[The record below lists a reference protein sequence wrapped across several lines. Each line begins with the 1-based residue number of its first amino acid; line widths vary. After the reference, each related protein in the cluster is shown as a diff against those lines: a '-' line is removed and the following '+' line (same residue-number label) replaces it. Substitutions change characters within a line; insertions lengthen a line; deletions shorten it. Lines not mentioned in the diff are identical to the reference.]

1 MPHEDPYGQRMIW
14 LAVLV
19 LALVAGTIGGIV
31 GFGSSIMLMP
41 ALVLAVGPKDAVP
54 ILAIAG
60 LMANLSR
67 TAVWWRE
74 VNWRVVGAFSATAIP
89 MTALGA
95 RTLVALDARAVQL
108 ALGMFFLAMIPI
120 RRWLAASGF
129 KVGLRGMA
137 LAGAG
142 IGFLSGLVTSVGPI
156 NTPFFLAFGLVKGA
170 FVATEAMA
178 SLLMGLTRSG
188 VFRSFGLLPWDIAVQ
203 GLIVGS
209 ALTVG
214 SWLSKQL
221 MLKID
226 ADQFHLLMDAL
237 LLIAALVMLLGTL

>member
-1 MPHEDPYGQRMIW
+1 MMW

-74 VNWRVVGAFSATAIP
+74 VDWRVVAAFSATAIP

-95 RTLVALDARAVQL
+95 RTLVALDARAVQV
-108 ALGMFFLAMIPI
+108 ALGVFFLAMIPL
-120 RRWLAASGF
+120 RRWLLASGL
-129 KVGLRGMA
+129 KVGLGGMA

-142 IGFLSGLVTSVGPI
+142 IGFLSGLVTSIGPI

-170 FVATEAMA
+170 FVSTEAMA
-178 SLLMGLTRSG
+178 SLLMGLTKSG
-188 VFRSFGLLPWDIAVQ
+188 VFRTFGLMPGEIAVQ

-214 SWLSKQL
+214 SWLSKHL

-226 ADQFHLLMDAL
+226 VGQFRLLMDAL
-237 LLIAALVMLLGTL
+237 LLIAALVMLLGAL